1 MSLALSS
8 LIHDWRRYVTAII
21 ALAVSGLLVLSM
33 VGMFVGMGKSN
44 TATVDRS
51 PADIMILSPR
61 SESLYNNSFSQPRRL
76 IAQIYGHPDVLEV
89 QSFDTGWAAWANFP
103 NEAQPARNE
112 GVVVSIVDP
121 VPGSVTVPV
130 DFSEAAR
137 AALRV
142 PYTVLIDETAR
153 ARLGV
158 EAGHDAKINGKRVRV
173 GTTISGYPALFN
185 TTIYM
190 SRRTA
195 SLLGIYRESGR
206 VGAIMVRV
214 RTPEKADAIAAELN
228 LMGQGQYKAWT
239 RAELSQRSQIALLK
253 EGGIA
258 IMIGFSVVVSMFI
271 GVVITWQTLQGAIAA
286 SVKEFATFRAMGVP
300 MFRLRCVVMELSLWV
315 GVAGILTAGALTFL
329 IRQIASLIHVP
340 MAFPTYV
347 TVPVAIGLMVTAIVS
362 GFFSLGVLEK
372 AQPADLLR

>member
-21 ALAVSGLLVLSM
+21 ALAVSGLLVLCM

-61 SESLYNNSFSQPRRL
+61 SESLYNNSFGQPRRL
-76 IAQIYGHPDVLEV
+76 MAGIYAHPDVVEV
-89 QSFDTGWAAWANFP
+89 QPYDTGWAAWSNFP
-103 NEAQPARNE
+103 SDTQPARNE

-121 VPGSVTVPV
+121 VPDSVTVPV
-130 DFSEAAR
+130 DFSPEAR

-153 ARLGV
+153 GRLGV
-158 EAGHDAKINGKRVRV
+158 EAGQDAKINGKRIRV
-173 GTTISGYPALFN
+173 GATVSGYPALFN

-195 SLLGIYRESGR
+195 SLLGVYREGGR
-206 VGAIMVRV
+206 VGAIMVRIHS
-214 RTPEKADAIAAELN
+214 PERAESVAAELN
-228 LMGQGQYKAWT
+228 IMGQGQYRAWA
-239 RAELSQRSQIALLK
+239 RAELSRRSQIALLK

-258 IMIGFSVVVSMFI
+258 IMIGFSVFVSVFI
-271 GVVITWQTLQGAIAA
+271 GVVITWQTLQAAISA
-286 SVKEFATFRAMGVP
+286 SLKEFATFRAIGIP

-315 GVAGILTAGALTFL
+315 GLAGVAMAAGLSWL
-329 IRQIASLIHVP
+329 MSLLAGLLHVP
-340 MAFPTYV
+340 MAFPPYV
-347 TVPVAIGLMVTAIVS
+347 TVPVAVGLMLTAMAS
-362 GFFSLGVLEK
+362 GFFSLGVLNK
-372 AQPADLLR
+372 VQPADLLR